1 LSRWL
6 ADAGALIDVYT
17 FDPALPS
24 GICALLENDP
34 ATVAVGSTTI
44 WEIAIK
50 TAPRRL
56 PDIRTGGY
64 ATLAAML
71 EVHGFDLLP
80 LDPATA
86 EQAAGLP
93 SLHAVPFDRALV
105 AMALRSGR
113 TVLTSG
119 GMIGRYGV
127 PVSWR

>member
-6 ADAGALIDVYT
+6 TDACALIDFYT

-24 GICALLENDP
+24 GIRALLENDP
-34 ATVAVGSTTI
+34 ADLAVGSTTI

-50 TAPRRL
+50 TARRRL
-56 PDIRTGGY
+56 PDIRTGGH

-71 EVHGFDLLP
+71 EAHGFDLLP

-93 SLHAVPFDRALV
+93 SLHADPFDRALV
-105 AMALRSGR
+105 AMAQRSGR
-113 TVLTSG
+113 TVLTSDG
-119 GMIGRYGV
+119 TIGRYGV
-127 PVSWR
+127 PVRW